1 MPEVQRRFYRQ
12 AFVLTEEMER
22 AKNQRLP
29 PPRQGSQPFPLPIG
43 EHMNKSRWFWV
54 KVAGTLV
61 ALLLLAWLLAQQD
74 WAALLRALRRL
85 SPQVLVAALGLYW
98 LGLLVNGWRWHT
110 LLRGVGIPVPF
121 WKAVRLTLGGSFA
134 SNFLPST
141 IGGDALRVT
150 GILDVTDARTALAS
164 VVVDRLVNVAA
175 MYSFLPLT
183 WKTFG
188 TLSPALGQA
197 GGKVVA
203 SAPAFPRQIG
213 EWLQHFI
220 QALSAWARAPR
231 TLLAGLAV
239 SWLSL
244 LPPFTATWL
253 LARALGM
260 PVAWY
265 EVVGAAVISYTAALL
280 PISLNGYGVR
290 EVTVVGLYTVLGATI
305 GQALALAVVTRF
317 LMMIATLSGAPWVSE
332 AVPEKHPPE
341 SGGGR

>member
-1 MPEVQRRFYRQ
+1 M
-12 AFVLTEEMER
+12 
-22 AKNQRLP
+22 
-29 PPRQGSQPFPLPIG
+29 
-43 EHMNKSRWFWV
+43 KSRRWFWV
-54 KVAGTLV
+54 KAAGTLV

-121 WKAVRLTLGGSFA
+121 WKAVRLTLAGSFA

-150 GILDVTDARTALAS
+150 GILDVTDTRTALAS

-183 WKTFG
+183 WETFG
-188 TLSPALGQA
+188 TLLPTLGQE
-197 GGKVVA
+197 GGRVVA
-203 SAPAFPRQIG
+203 GAGAFPRKIWAWVQRFVQDLG
-213 EWLQHFI
+213 
-220 QALSAWARAPR
+220 AWARAPR
-231 TLLAGLAV
+231 TLLAGLAI

-244 LPPFTATWL
+244 LLPFTATWL
-253 LARALGM
+253 LARALGI

-265 EVVGAAVISYTAALL
+265 EVAGATVISYTAALL
-280 PISLNGYGVR
+280 PVSLNGYGVR
-290 EVTVVGLYTVLGATI
+290 EVTIVGLYTLLGATV
-305 GQALALAVVTRF
+305 GQAVTLALVTRF
-317 LMMIATLSGAPWVSE
+317 LMMLSTVSGAPWVSE